1 MLLLQH
7 GTTMGFATR
16 SGATQPGTNIEAPDG
31 CTTFTGPAGGENGE
45 SGYRSNMSFEQCS
58 KPLLVDV
65 FLGDYTTQYI
75 GDSNSPIGETPQTNQ
90 CNGMREE
97 SLAQDLP
104 AGGTVLAETWGGC
117 CNG

>member
-65 FLGDYTTQYI
+65 FWGIILPNILGIAIVQSGKPHKPT
-75 GDSNSPIGETPQTNQ
+75 SAME
-90 CNGMREE
+90 
-97 SLAQDLP
+97 
-104 AGGTVLAETWGGC
+104 
-117 CNG
+117 